1 MALKDPSSRATAK
14 TTVLAAFVLAAVAA
28 FSPPATAD
36 EKAPAASAATLTLD
50 EIRAQLASGNA
61 EAAVEQ
67 LRLLARE
74 NNAQAQVLLG
84 DLHMKGQGV
93 LHNFSLGANW
103 YQRAADA
110 GDAEAEYKLGR
121 LFQRGEGVILYL
133 GRARD
138 LFAKAA
144 QQGHQ
149 GAAEA
154 LKEMGAAPPG
164 LKPPRVKMAAAK
176 GDMKGDAKA
185 GTKDKAGV
193 AKAVTD
199 KVGQKIAQVE
209 ARLTNL
215 MKRSAGAGPMLAVG
229 LFGAEPPAP
238 GAVPDPKLLELVGRY
253 AAAVKARDLKAL
265 KALMGPEYAACATDK
280 NRQAYDAYLADGLAF
295 DIAPGYGVRMGAL
308 KPETPLPFPGLVTYP
323 VRPSHYVLIEG
334 KGKASAAAGQVDL
347 PPLVVQP
354 VVNLKGE
361 WSLVFGCPAGAGSPA
376 APKPKPAQ
384 PTAKKADV

>member
-1 MALKDPSSRATAK
+1 MALKDTSSRATAK
-14 TTVLAAFVLAAVAA
+14 TTILAAFVLAAVAA

-36 EKAPAASAATLTLD
+36 EKAPAAASAATLTLD

-149 GAAEA
+149 GAAQA
-154 LKEMGAAPPG
+154 LKDMGAPPPVM
-164 LKPPRVKMAAAK
+164 KPRPRAKTAAAK
-176 GDMKGDAKA
+176 GDAKG
-185 GTKDKAGV
+185 GPKDKAGA
-193 AKAVTD
+193 AKAVVD

-215 MKRSAGAGPMLAVG
+215 MKRSAGAGP
-229 LFGAEPPAP
+229 P
-238 GAVPDPKLLELVGRY
+238 GR
-253 AAAVKARDLKAL
+253 
-265 KALMGPEYAACATDK
+265 
-280 NRQAYDAYLADGLAF
+280 
-295 DIAPGYGVRMGAL
+295 
-308 KPETPLPFPGLVTYP
+308 
-323 VRPSHYVLIEG
+323 
-334 KGKASAAAGQVDL
+334 
-347 PPLVVQP
+347 
-354 VVNLKGE
+354 
-361 WSLVFGCPAGAGSPA
+361 
-376 APKPKPAQ
+376 
-384 PTAKKADV
+384 